1 MERGAGFGGPSVPV
15 STRGCGLGPGIGSN
29 TTGRIPAN
37 ASFAGHI
44 SPFGPAPA
52 MTTSVADC
60 DLWFTSNLRT
70 FEHVKHVASQHVCLG
85 WLIDLVCGCWGDTEF
100 GRDRLD
106 GLLRDVEVYL
116 AVGGEVRSD
125 VSLVVPLCFIMR

>member
-1 MERGAGFGGPSVPV
+1 MRL
-15 STRGCGLGPGIGSN
+15 TRGCGLGPGIGSY
-29 TTGRIPAN
+29 TTGSQPMPVSQ
-37 ASFAGHI
+37 ASI

-60 DLWFTSNLRT
+60 DLWFTSNLRS

-125 VSLVVPLCFIMR
+125 VSLVVPLCFITR